1 MQFIKIC
8 FINFNFRAQSNLT
21 GFGVKQELEMNDAE
35 TKYSNEC
42 QFAISFNRSIHGQL
56 EGSSLSEQAA
66 VAPKLSFNPLSG
78 RGKLLTHM
86 AINKKRKQF

>member
-1 MQFIKIC
+1 M
-8 FINFNFRAQSNLT
+8 T
-21 GFGVKQELEMNDAE
+21 VKQELEMNDAE
-35 TKYSNEC
+35 TEYSNEC
-42 QFAISFNRSIHGQL
+42 QFATSFNRSTYGQL

-78 RGKLLTHM
+78 RGKLLTQM